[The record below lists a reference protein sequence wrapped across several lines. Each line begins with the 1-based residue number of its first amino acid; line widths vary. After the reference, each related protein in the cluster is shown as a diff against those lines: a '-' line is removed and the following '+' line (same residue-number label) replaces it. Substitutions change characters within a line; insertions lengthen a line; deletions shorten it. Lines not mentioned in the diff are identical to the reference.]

1 MDLDSPQNGMNIFS
15 QVSSKQ
21 NVRRQV
27 NEVNKPHICTFCQK
41 KFARYINIV
50 LVIFRFVKILYLI
63 KSKGVIC

>member
-41 KFARYINIV
+41 KFARYI
-50 LVIFRFVKILYLI
+50 LY
-63 KSKGVIC
+63 